1 MTEQIGRQPLSSVQG
16 LGLLT
21 LYLREVRR
29 FMKVPGQTLLA
40 PAVTTMLFMA
50 VFSLALGRAVDRMDG
65 VPFLLFLA
73 PGLAMMAMLQNS
85 FANASSS
92 LIIAKVQGNI
102 IDTLMPP
109 LSPLELLLGIGL
121 GAVTRGLT
129 VGLIVVIAMQFF
141 VAAPPVHL
149 WAVLF
154 YAVAACLMMG
164 LIGMLVGIWAEKFDQ
179 IAATTNFLVTP
190 LTFLSGTFYSVE
202 RLPEAL
208 QWVAAINPFFY
219 AIDGFRYAFID
230 RADGALGAGIAV
242 LVAIDLVLGA
252 VCYRVLATGWRL
264 KS

>member
-1 MTEQIGRQPLSSVQG
+1 MIEQLGRRPTATVEG

-29 FMKVPGQTLLA
+29 FMKVPGQTLMA

-50 VFSLALGRAVDRMDG
+50 IFSLALGRAVEQMDG
-65 VPFLLFLA
+65 IPFLLFLA

-129 VGLIVVIAMQFF
+129 VGVIVVIAMQIF

-202 RLPEAL
+202 RLPDAL
-208 QWVAAINPFFY
+208 QWIAAVNPFYY
-219 AIDGFRYAFID
+219 AIDGFRYGFID
-230 RADGALGAGIAV
+230 RADGSLLTGV
-242 LVAIDLVLGA
+242 LVLAAVDLVLA
-252 VCYRVLATGWRL
+252 ALCFRVLQTGWRL

>member
-1 MTEQIGRQPLSSVQG
+1 MHQLEQQPAVTVQG

-21 LYLREVRR
+21 LYMREVRR
-29 FMKVPGQTLLA
+29 FMKVPGQTLVA

-50 VFSLALGRAVDRMDG
+50 IFSLALGRAVDRVEG

-92 LIIAKVQGNI
+92 LLIAKVQGNI

-109 LSPLELLLGIGL
+109 LSPLELLLGIGF
-121 GAVTRGLT
+121 GAMTRGLC
-129 VGLIVVIAMQFF
+129 VGLLVIIVMQFF

-149 WAVLF
+149 WAVLY
-154 YAVAACLMMG
+154 YALAASMMMG
-164 LIGMLVGIWAEKFDQ
+164 LTGMLVGIWAEKFDQ
-179 IAATTNFLVTP
+179 NAAVTNFLVTP
-190 LTFLSGTFYSVE
+190 LTFLSGTFYSID

-208 QWVAAINPFFY
+208 VWIAHVNPFFY
-219 AIDGFRYAFID
+219 AIDGFRYGFIGQ
-230 RADGALGAGIAV
+230 ADGSLAAGALV
-242 LVAIDLVLGA
+242 LLGVDLVLGA
-252 VCYRVLATGWRL
+252 LCYRVLATGWRL

>member
-1 MTEQIGRQPLSSVQG
+1 MIDQKAAQPARMVAG

-29 FMKVPGQTLLA
+29 FLKVPGQTLLA
-40 PAVTTMLFMA
+40 PTVTTMLFMA
-50 VFSLALGRAVDRMDG
+50 VFSLALGRAVEVMG
-65 VPFLLFLA
+65 GTPFLLFLA
-73 PGLAMMAMLQNS
+73 PGLAMMAMLQNA

-121 GAVTRGLT
+121 GAVTRGLA
-129 VGLIVVIAMQFF
+129 VGLLVVVVMQFF

-154 YAVAACLMMG
+154 YPVAAAMMMG
-164 LIGMLVGIWAEKFDQ
+164 LVGMLVGIWAEKFDQ
-179 IAATTNFLVTP
+179 IAAITNFLVTP
-190 LTFLSGTFYSVE
+190 LAFLSGTFYSIE
-202 RLPEAL
+202 RLPETL
-208 QWVAAINPFFY
+208 HWFAAINPFFY
-219 AIDGFRYAFID
+219 AIDGFRYGFID
-230 RADGALGAGIAV
+230 RADGALLTGAIL
-242 LVAIDLVLGA
+242 LVGLDLVLGA

>member
-1 MTEQIGRQPLSSVQG
+1 MMERVGRRLTVTVAG
-16 LGLLT
+16 VGLLT

-50 VFSLALGRAVDRMDG
+50 VFSLALGRAVDQMDG

-73 PGLAMMAMLQNS
+73 PGLAMMAMLQNA

-109 LSPLELLLGIGL
+109 LSPLELLCGIAM
-121 GAVTRGLT
+121 GAVTRGLA
-129 VGLIVVIAMQFF
+129 VGLFVVIVMQIF

-149 WAVLF
+149 WAVIF
-154 YAVAACLMMG
+154 FAVAGSLMMG
-164 LIGMLVGIWAEKFDQ
+164 LIGMLAGIWAEKFDQ
-179 IAATTNFLVTP
+179 IAATTNFLITP
-190 LTFLSGTFYSVE
+190 LTFLSGTFYSVD

-208 QWVAAINPFFY
+208 KWIAAVNPFFY
-219 AIDGFRYAFID
+219 AIDGFRYGFID
-230 RADGALGAGIAV
+230 RADASLLTGALVLIAIN
-242 LVAIDLVLGA
+242 LALAA